1 MAGSAVVGALRV
13 TLGLDSAQFTT
24 GMKNAQTGLQKF
36 AGIAKTGALA
46 IAGAMAAA
54 GGAIATAMAGVITR
68 AGDMYELSQALG
80 LTVEDLSRMTY
91 AAELS
96 GVQIEG
102 LEKAIKKL
110 SVSLF
115 DASQSGAGPAA
126 NAFRMLGISAVD
138 AEGNVRPV
146 IDVMGDLADRFS
158 KMPGGAEKTALAMRV
173 FGKAGADMIPM
184 LNEGRDGLQEMY
196 DEAQRLGIVLD
207 TETAASAEALGD
219 ELTRLNAAKDGVIT
233 KITTGMLPALR
244 SMAGALIK
252 TSQNART
259 MAVIGQALGFTL
271 RALVTVAVLVG
282 GAFIGVAR
290 DIGTAAVAAYKW
302 VRQDFAGAAAYAVV
316 GFGQTQA
323 YLKGIEQFVADLWTP
338 AGPPP
343 AITAATEAVFDLA
356 DATDTA
362 SRGVNRLSES
372 QRDAAQSAQD
382 LAREAAQVY
391 EQTRTPAEQ
400 YRAEVER
407 LKRMLDA
414 AAISQDTFNRAMRDA
429 GVARDAAD
437 PLSIAGRRIM
447 EERQEAAA
455 DARDEAIRLAAQNEE
470 DLRASTYDGI
480 RGGLEAAAD
489 GNLGQYLAQRLR
501 EALFDGL
508 ADTLTNMLRGPK
520 GSTGGGAM
528 GWLGAVGSVLKGFA
542 GGLPGFK
549 TGGSFKVGGSGG
561 ADSQLMQ
568 FRATP
573 GEMVD
578 IRRPG
583 QDQGGGQMSVHV
595 VPSPYFDVQVERVA
609 GPVAQQAAGNMGRQV
624 LDASRRS
631 APGLQSRQRLLGTT

>member
-1 MAGSAVVGALRV
+1 MSQAVVGALRV
-13 TLGLDSAQFTT
+13 SLGLDSAQFSA
-24 GMKNAQTGLQKF
+24 GMKNAQAGLQKF
-36 AGIAKTGALA
+36 AGVAKAGALA

-96 GVQIEG
+96 GVQIDG

-110 SVSLF
+110 SVALF
-115 DASQSGAGPAA
+115 DASQSGTGSAA

-158 KMPGGAEKTALAMRV
+158 KMPGGAEKTALAIRV

-244 SMAGALIK
+244 SLAGALIK
-252 TSQNART
+252 TSQDSRT
-259 MAVIGQALGFTL
+259 MAVVGQALGWTL

-282 GAFIGVAR
+282 AAFIGVAR

-302 VRQDFAGAAAYAVV
+302 VQQDFAGAALYAAR
-316 GFGQTQA
+316 GFGETQA
-323 YLKGIEQFVADLWTP
+323 YLKGVEQFVADLWTP

-343 AITAATEAVFDLA
+343 AITAATESVVDLA
-356 DATDTA
+356 DATDRA
-362 SRGVNRLSES
+362 SRNVNRLSES

-407 LKRMLDA
+407 LTRMLDA

-429 GVARDAAD
+429 GIARDAAD
-437 PLSIAGRRIM
+437 PLSIAGQRIM
-447 EERQEAAA
+447 EDRAEADA
-455 DARDEAIRLAAQNEE
+455 DAREEAVRLAAQNEE

-489 GNLGQYLAQRLR
+489 GNLGQYLASRLR
-501 EALFDGL
+501 SALFDGL
-508 ADTLTNMLRGPK
+508 ADTLTNILRGPK
-520 GSTGGGAM
+520 GGDGGAM
-528 GWLGAVGSVLKGFA
+528 GWLKTAGSMLKTFS
-542 GGLPGFK
+542 GGKIPGFK
-549 TGGSFKVGGSGG
+549 TGGSFRVGGSGG

-583 QDQGGGQMSVHV
+583 QDAGAAAMSVQV
-595 VPSPYFDVQVERVA
+595 VPSPYFDVRVEKVA
-609 GPVAQQAAGNMGRQV
+609 APIAGR
-624 LDASRRS
+624 AS
-631 APGLQSRQRLLGTT
+631 LQSFSAARSQVPADAARRARFNLGGAR

>member
-115 DASQSGAGPAA
+115 DASQSGTGPAA

-158 KMPGGAEKTALAMRV
+158 KMPGGAEKTALAIRV

-252 TSQNART
+252 TSQDSRT
-259 MAVIGQALGFTL
+259 MAVIGQALGSTL

-343 AITAATEAVFDLA
+343 AITAATEAVVDLA

-429 GVARDAAD
+429 GMARDAAD

-455 DARDEAIRLAAQNEE
+455 DAREEAIRLAAQNEE

-489 GNLGQYLAQRLR
+489 GNLGQYLAGRLR
-501 EALFDGL
+501 GALFDGL

-520 GSTGGGAM
+520 NSTGGGAM

-583 QDQGGGQMSVHV
+583 QDQGGGQMAVHV
-595 VPSPYFDVQVERVA
+595 VPSPYFDVQVQKVA
-609 GPVAQQAAGNMGRQV
+609 TPIAGRAGVQSFSAARSQVPADQA
-624 LDASRRS
+624 RR
-631 APGLQSRQRLLGTT
+631 ARFNLGAR

>member
-1 MAGSAVVGALRV
+1 MSQAVVGALRV
-13 TLGLDSAQFTT
+13 TLGLDSAQFTN
-24 GMKNAQTGLQKF
+24 GMKSAQTGLQRF

-80 LTVEDLSRMTY
+80 VTVEDLSRMAY

-96 GVQIEG
+96 GVQIDG

-115 DASQSGAGPAA
+115 DASQSGTGPAA
-126 NAFRMLGISAVD
+126 NAFRMLGVSAVD

-146 IDVMGDLADRFS
+146 IDVMGDLADRFA
-158 KMPGGAEKTALAMRV
+158 KMPGGAEKTALAIRV
-173 FGKAGADMIPM
+173 FGRAGADMIPM

-219 ELTRLNAAKDGVIT
+219 ELTRLNRAKDGVVT

-252 TSQNART
+252 SSQDART
-259 MAVIGQALGFTL
+259 MAVIGQALGWTL

-282 GAFIGVAR
+282 AAFIGVAR
-290 DIGTAAVAAYKW
+290 DIGTAAVVAYKW
-302 VRQDFAGAAAYAVV
+302 VQQDFAGAALYAVR
-316 GFGQTQA
+316 GFGETQA
-323 YLKGIEQFVADLWTP
+323 YLKGIERFVADLWTP
-338 AGPPP
+338 AGAPP
-343 AITAATEAVFDLA
+343 AITAATEAVEDLTG
-356 DATDTA
+356 ATDRA
-362 SRGVNRLSES
+362 SRSVNRLS
-372 QRDAAQSAQD
+372 DAEREHQSLMD
-382 LAREAAQVY
+382 DGRRTF
-391 EQTRTPAEQ
+391 EQTRTPLEQ
-400 YRAEVER
+400 YTARIAELRRQLAGGAIDQNTFERAV
-407 LKRMLDA
+407 
-414 AAISQDTFNRAMRDA
+414 RDA
-429 GVARDAAD
+429 GQAFSESD
-437 PLSIAGRRIM
+437 PLSIAGQRIM
-447 EERQEAAA
+447 QEREDAANEAREEAV
-455 DARDEAIRLAAQNEE
+455 RLAAQNEE

-480 RGGLEAAAD
+480 RDGLEAAAD
-489 GNLGQYLAQRLR
+489 GNLGQYLASRLR
-501 EALFDGL
+501 AALFDGL
-508 ADTLTNMLRGPK
+508 ASKLTDFLRGTK
-520 GSTGGGAM
+520 GGDGGAM
-528 GWLGAVGSVLKGFA
+528 GWLKTAGSVLKSFA

-561 ADSQLMQ
+561 ADSQLMA

-583 QDQGGGQMSVHV
+583 QDSGSGAMAVHV
-595 VPSPYFDVQVERVA
+595 VPSPYFDVQVQKIATPIA
-609 GPVAQQAAGNMGRQV
+609 GQTSMQAFGAARSQV
-624 LDASRRS
+624 PADAAR
-631 APGLQSRQRLLGTT
+631 RQRFNLAGAR